1 MKRSVSLV
9 LSLALALCLG
19 ITMISAD
26 FTPSAESKDVPEI
39 VAPEVDGEELPD
51 NVSPED
57 VVAVIVN
64 PEDKVYV
71 VESALS
77 IISVSDAK
85 NYISDADGE
94 SHDEGLLDRCQELID
109 AYDFVDEKGVAAS
122 VAGIDGMAEL
132 LGIEFPKYTV
142 PYIFELSVDDDE
154 ASGALNAEESYI
166 TVVFDVSSFA
176 NEDSKL
182 AVAHI
187 VDEKWVLVPLENTI
201 LDAEKGTLTVSF
213 DSLCPVMFISVEESD
228 ETGSETETSCAGSE
242 TESESG
248 TETGSETA
256 GESADT
262 ESVETESVE
271 TEESVTVPVVTNPV
285 ETDPTDTETKPTQTT
300 EPEDSESESETK
312 PDGDDDDD
320 AAMIIVIVCCVV
332 AVIGACAI
340 AFFVLYKKGIIAK
353 WTKKSDNSDKSNKPN
368 GSRKSKKKKSK
379 WKKKKNKKYRR
390 P

>member
-9 LSLALALCLG
+9 LSLALTLCLG

-85 NYISDADGE
+85 NYISDAEGE

-109 AYDFVDEKGVAAS
+109 AYDSVDEKGVAAS

-132 LGIEFPKYTV
+132 LGVEFPKYTV

-154 ASGALNAEESYI
+154 ASGALNAEGSYI

-228 ETGSETETSCAGSE
+228 ETGSETSCAGSE

-353 WTKKSDNSDKSNKPN
+353 WTKKSDDSDKSNKPN